1 LADRTVC
8 LRIVDGAGTEKR
20 FSDLPWRSGMTVA
33 QALDLAAERP
43 PGFSYAKR
51 GDGTGAL
58 LTRIDEQ
65 TNEGPGDDSRNWIY
79 RVNGQLA
86 DKSYAAYVLKPGDVI
101 LWTFSKY
108 E

>member
-1 LADRTVC
+1 LH
-8 LRIVDGAGTEKR
+8 IVFGDGTEKQ
-20 FSDLPWRSGMTVA
+20 FSSLPWRSGLTVA

-43 PGFSYAKR
+43 PGLNYAHR
-51 GDGTGAL
+51 GNGTGAL
-58 LTRIDEQ
+58 LTRIDAQ

-79 RVNGQLA
+79 RINGRLA
-86 DKSYAAYVLKPGDVI
+86 DKSYAAYVLQPGDVI